1 MPNNPIGW
9 FEIYVNDLERAK
21 TFYETVFEVSL
32 ESIGDPNDSSIQM
45 LAFPS
50 DMERYGATGAL
61 VKMDHV
67 LAGGGGTLVYFACD
81 DCAIEEARVTA
92 AGGSIQRPKM
102 DIGEYGFISLV
113 VDSEGNMIGLHSM
126 T

>member
-1 MPNNPIGW
+1 MSTKSG
-9 FEIYVNDLERAK
+9 EDQ
-21 TFYETVFEVSL
+21 TFYETVFEVTL

-61 VKMDHV
+61 VKMEHV
-67 LAGGGGTLVYFACD
+67 IAGGGGTLVYFACD
-81 DCAIEEARVTA
+81 DCANEAAKVKA
-92 AGGSIQRPKM
+92 ASGSIQRPKM
-102 DIGEYGFISLV
+102 DIGEYGFICLV

-126 T
+126 A